1 MRIAALLSLFATAAQ
16 PACTTD
22 AMLVFDGSTSMAEA
36 DFNTG
41 APPRIEEAR
50 RAIAR
55 ALPEIEPYRR
65 VGLMVYGPLGY
76 SGGAGKSGACSGV
89 DLRFG
94 PTENAAAPIIADI
107 NALRPAGLTPLTEA
121 TRRAAEALDY
131 TARPAVVVLLTDG
144 NETCGGR
151 PCAASAALSALAHDL
166 TIHVI
171 GFRFSAHDAYFRW
184 NNPEQTFGADNVAS
198 CLAEAT
204 GGLFVTTETVDEL
217 TTALQATLGC
227 ALVGDLR
234 GAQPPDAD
242 TIAR

>member
-1 MRIAALLSLFATAAQ
+1 MAHHTGMRLAALLTMIATAAQ

-55 ALPEIEPYRR
+55 AMPEIELFRR

-76 SGGAGKSGACSGV
+76 ARANGTTGACAGV

-94 PTENAAAPIIADI
+94 PVENAAVPIIAEI
-107 NALRPAGLTPLTEA
+107 NALRPAGLTPLTKA
-121 TRRAAEALDY
+121 TRLAAEALDY
-131 TARPAVVVLLTDG
+131 EAQPAVVVLLTDG

-151 PCAASAALSALAHDL
+151 PCAASERLAARAHDL

-184 NNPEQTFGADNVAS
+184 NNPEQAFGADNVAS

-217 TTALQATLGC
+217 TAALQATLGC
-227 ALVGDLR
+227 ALVGRLS
-234 GAQPPDAD
+234 A
-242 TIAR
+242 TAR